1 MEDIMKKKLQEEMK
15 NAMKSKDKLAL
26 NTIRGVLSAIQYE
39 EMRKSKDALSDEE
52 IISVIRS
59 EIKKRVEALE
69 YAEKDGRTET
79 VEELKAEE
87 AVLKNFLP
95 EQMTEEEL
103 TAVVQGYKAENPA
116 INMGE
121 VMKKLKESYA
131 GKYDGKLAS
140 SVVKSVLG

>member
-1 MEDIMKKKLQEEMK
+1 MKKKLQEEMK

-39 EMRKSKDALSDEE
+39 EMRKSKDSLSDEE

-95 EQMTEEEL
+95 QQMTEEEL